1 MGTAL
6 RQQLRGK
13 TAAEI
18 ACIPH
23 AASAAAFQTVFCI
36 KTHRYPRVYY
46 HKLRKPARDSVAFC
60 TTLRRFSRLLLFG
73 FIMLKREV
81 KNVLFM
87 VHGAGCN
94 TNNTGML
101 AMTTGAL
108 SSRGLRV
115 HLCRRKNHSV
125 GLTEWFCFSVC
136 KAVTRSA
143 CRSAKSLRCP
153 ARPWQAARARAAL
166 QCGNGRARAIQSRC
180 RAR

>member
-87 VHGAGCN
+87 VRSAGCN
-94 TNNTGML
+94 TNNTVML
-101 AMTTGAL
+101 AMTTGAR

-125 GLTEWFCFSVC
+125 GLTEWCCFSVC

-143 CRSAKSLRCP
+143 CRFAKSRRCP
-153 ARPWQAARARAAL
+153 ARLLQAARARAAS
-166 QCGNGRARAIQSRC
+166 QCGNGRGRAIQSRC